1 MKKSFVFFALCAGI
15 FFASCLG
22 GGKGSI
28 LSAKAYEYRLLDDG
42 TVFVKVDL
50 SEAPKSFTIPAEVEG
65 SKVSKVEIKYSV
77 DYRFKAGPDVDTI
90 TVSEGIQEFKCD
102 IYGIRCKK
110 LILADSIKLMQ
121 IRVTGLES
129 INIPKGV
136 TEFDGWGIRGPSH
149 GDNQSYL
156 ELRSPQMKELVIP
169 AHVTAV
175 RSWGITFEVAALG
188 RYTDTTLEPKTE
200 KITFAN
206 PDVKFSG
213 DYSIAAYNYPLLKLQ
228 QCVQE
233 LTKKQ
238 K

>member
-1 MKKSFVFFALCAGI
+1 ML
-15 FFASCLG
+15 FASCFG
-22 GGKGSI
+22 GGKDSV
-28 LSAKAYEYRLLDDG
+28 LSPKAYKYELLDDR
-42 TVFVKVDL
+42 TVFVKVNL
-50 SEAPKSFTIPAEVEG
+50 SQAPRSFTIPAEVEG
-65 SKVSKVEIKYSV
+65 SKVSKVEIEYKV
-77 DYRFKAGPDVDTI
+77 DYRLKPCPDVDTI

-121 IRVTGLES
+121 IKVTGLES

-136 TEFDGWGIRGPSH
+136 TEFDGWGITSTLYKN
-149 GDNQSYL
+149 NQSHL
-156 ELRSPQMKELVIP
+156 ILKSPQMKELVIP

-175 RSWGITFEVAALG
+175 HTRGIRFEVGCLG
-188 RYTDTTLEPKTE
+188 RYEDTTLEPKTE
-200 KITFAN
+200 KITVAN

>member
-1 MKKSFVFFALCAGI
+1 MKKLFVFFALYAGI
-15 FFASCLG
+15 FFASCFG
-22 GGKGSI
+22 GGKGSV

-42 TVFVKVDL
+42 TVFVKVNL
-50 SEAPKSFTIPAEVEG
+50 CQAPKSFTIPAEVEG

-77 DYRFKAGPDVDTI
+77 DYRFKACPDVDTI
-90 TVSEGIQEFKCD
+90 TVSEGIQEFKCE

-121 IRVTGLES
+121 IEVPGLES

-136 TEFDGWGIRGPSH
+136 TEFDGDSKK
-149 GDNQSYL
+149 QSYL
-156 ELRSPQMKELVIP
+156 TLTSPQMKELVIP

-175 RSWGITFEVAALG
+175 RSWGIRFGVANLG
-188 RYTDTTLEPKTE
+188 RYEDTTLEPKTE
-200 KITFAN
+200 KITFEN

-233 LTKKQ
+233 LTKK
-238 K
+238 KK

>member
-42 TVFVKVDL
+42 TVFVKVNL
-50 SEAPKSFTIPAEVEG
+50 CQAPKSFTIPAEVEG

-77 DYRFKAGPDVDTI
+77 DYRLKACPDVDTI
-90 TVSEGIQEFKCD
+90 TVSEGIQEFKCK
-102 IYGIRCKK
+102 ISGIRCKK

-121 IRVTGLES
+121 IEVTGLES

-136 TEFDGWGIRGPSH
+136 TEFDGNSKE
-149 GDNQSYL
+149 QSYL
-156 ELRSPQMKELVIP
+156 TLRSPQMKELVIP

-175 RSWGITFEVAALG
+175 RSWGIQFEVGYLE
-188 RYTDTTLEPKTE
+188 RYADTLEPKTE
-200 KITFAN
+200 KITFEN

-213 DYSIAAYNYPLLKLQ
+213 DYSIVAYDYPLLK
-228 QCVQE
+228 
-233 LTKKQ
+233 
-238 K
+238 